1 MRFSFDSRDFRNSIL
16 LVGIGATNKYY
27 NDIVKPANK
36 AEMLETFGDCD
47 LTDAFNIAIDIGALG
62 VYVMNIE
69 KTHDYISASKLI
81 SSMNFTYIVPID
93 VKLSDFYYDPTAN
106 SKKVFYI
113 QYLMK
118 SLYYTGCNS
127 TVIATDN
134 HASLYED
141 IDTFIDAMN
150 TIRQNF
156 KNAQSN
162 KAQYRNVI
170 FVLNN
175 LNNRNWSNVDLAAM
189 INSTAI
195 NEYPVYGTTPDDI
208 GVIFDIDT
216 HDVTTD
222 MCYFK
227 RHVDKSISIEN
238 LLNMDSEESSPMKFE
253 PVNRI
258 QKHIFAGDMDM
269 ENYIGKIYTA
279 TSQDLILDSLIDY
292 MDQYLGYLLIRY
304 DIKDIAAKLNNNHPG
319 CVSIMV
325 KMNIQPI
332 GCVEKFEVTKIINGD
347 NV

>member
-1 MRFSFDSRDFRNSIL
+1 MRFSFDPRDFRNSIL

-36 AEMLETFGDCD
+36 AEMLEVFGDCD
-47 LTDAFNIAIDIGALG
+47 LTDAFNIALDIGALG
-62 VYVMNIE
+62 IYVMNIE
-69 KTHDYISASKLI
+69 KPHDYISASNLI

-93 VKLSDFYYDPTAN
+93 VKLSDFYYDPTGN

-113 QYLMK
+113 QYLMEA
-118 SLYYTGCNS
+118 LYSAACTS

-141 IDTFIDAMN
+141 IDAFIDAMN
-150 TIRQNF
+150 VVRQKF
-156 KNAQSN
+156 KDAQTN
-162 KAQYRNVI
+162 KSQYRNIV

-175 LNNRNWSNVDLAAM
+175 LNNRTWSNVDLAAM

-195 NEYPVYGTTPDDI
+195 NLYPVYETTPENI

-227 RHVDKSISIEN
+227 RHIDNSITIEN
-238 LLNMDSEESSPMKFE
+238 FLNLDTEASSPIKFE

-258 QKHIFAGDMDM
+258 QKYIFTGDMGM

-279 TSQDLILDSLIDY
+279 ASQELVLDSLIDY
-292 MDQYLGYLLIRY
+292 MDQYLGYLLIKY
-304 DIKDIAAKLNNNHPG
+304 DINDIATKYSNNHPG
-319 CVSIMV
+319 CVSIMI
-325 KMNIQPI
+325 KMAIQPI
-332 GCVEKFEVTKIINGD
+332 GCVEKFEVTKIINGS